1 MSKQIDV
8 TGIDAWELL
17 AALHNNAKVSPTIL
31 CQMQARNEITASEAR
46 QEAQAGLRS
55 DYMMRGGVPLWADYL
70 FGRPIKAFLQR
81 EGDNVFLART
91 DLYDRDAGPG
101 AAQRVVNALR
111 MRGAK

>member
-1 MSKQIDV
+1 MSRSIDV

-17 AALHNNAKVSPTIL
+17 AALHNNAKVAPTML
-31 CQMQARNEITASEAR
+31 CRMQARKEITASEAR
-46 QEAQAGLRS
+46 HQSQAGLRS
-55 DYMMRGGVPLWADYL
+55 DYLMRGGVPLWADYL

-101 AAQRVVNALR
+101 TAERVVRELR
-111 MRGAK
+111 CK